1 MTVHAEKQLCG
12 ENAGQLSLGL
22 QARCPVSARSGAG
35 SPLHLS
41 ASADAGSAPRVTR
54 SLLHPGLW
62 LVPPHSP
69 APCLSV
75 GPRAGSLTSSPWPSP
90 DGPRGETPR
99 TTGFQ
104 TPGVISV
111 RSPAIL
117 SCLTTLPLPTEAPA
131 AFSAPVLRLGGPHSY
146 ASADVLGTSVLQN
159 PNAAHV
165 GTLPF
170 LVVKQKP
177 DIKGVGALKN
187 PKFSSL
193 ILTHLYHNL
202 CWKP

>member
-1 MTVHAEKQLCG
+1 MRTQGSSALACRHAV
-12 ENAGQLSLGL
+12 LSLL
-22 QARCPVSARSGAG
+22 V
-35 SPLHLS
+35 
-41 ASADAGSAPRVTR
+41 
-54 SLLHPGLW
+54 PGLVLHCTSPPRPMRVQSLELHGPSCT
-62 LVPPHSP
+62 LVCGSFPPHSP

-193 ILTHLYHNL
+193 SLTHLYHNL